1 MKSRYD
7 ENNNYYKRMEKKQD
21 GQETERQMFI
31 YIFIQESYKKK
42 NSSARLEERTNV
54 VLRKRK
60 GNFYFVICYLTPLLA
75 VFSFLRYPVISSSR
89 CLSRTKSSGRR
100 CWQLKG

>member
-1 MKSRYD
+1 MKSRYN

-21 GQETERQMFI
+21 GQETERQMFM
-31 YIFIQESYKKK
+31 YIFIQESYKK